1 MPARSVIELRDVD
14 ISKGADVVARRL
26 TIDIVAGRVLAL
38 VSQRRQSTTAIAD
51 VLCGRTNGYT
61 VEGDLVLEGRE
72 LISRVG
78 AQDRTQAE
86 LFVIRVESAPDSRD
100 SIRDHVRAALHAG
113 RKDDVDHTVTALL
126 ERVGVPAD
134 SAQRRLSELSAA
146 ERLRIGFATAMARRP
161 QVIVVDVP
169 YVADATTLYATFS
182 ELLHR
187 LSQQTPAAWV
197 VTTDSL
203 AVAADVADDVAVLL
217 DGRIVEQGSVYDVCL
232 RPAMPYTQDLLLVT
246 PRPHRA
252 LPEYPAFVD
261 LASHGGCP
269 WVLNCRANLLPQCA
283 STIPTL
289 QLVGPG
295 HEAACFLV
303 VNRG

>member
-38 VSQRRQSTTAIAD
+38 VSQRRQTTTAIAD
-51 VLCGRTNGYT
+51 VLCGRTNGYS
-61 VEGDLVLEGRE
+61 VEGDLVLDGRE

-78 AQDRTQAE
+78 TQDRTQAE
-86 LFVIRVESAPDSRD
+86 LFVVRVESAPDSRD
-100 SIRDHVRAALHAG
+100 SVRDYLRTALQAG

-126 ERVGVPAD
+126 ERVGLPGDPV
-134 SAQRRLSELSAA
+134 QRRLSELSVA
-146 ERLRIGFATAMARRP
+146 ERLRIGFAAAMARRP
-161 QVIVVDVP
+161 QVIVVDIP
-169 YVADATTLYATFS
+169 YVADATTLYATCS

-269 WVLNCRANLLPQCA
+269 WVLNCRANLLPECA
-283 STIPTL
+283 STVPTL